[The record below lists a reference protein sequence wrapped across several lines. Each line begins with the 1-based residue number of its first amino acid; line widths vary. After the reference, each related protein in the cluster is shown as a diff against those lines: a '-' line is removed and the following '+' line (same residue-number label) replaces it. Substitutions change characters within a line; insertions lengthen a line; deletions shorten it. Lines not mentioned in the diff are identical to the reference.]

1 LRSAL
6 SSRLLQHIRAQEFFR
21 PGQRV
26 AVAVSGGA
34 DSVALLH
41 LLLELR
47 AKLGIIISVAHFNHQ
62 LRGRASDADEK
73 FVTALAAKYNLPFHS
88 GRADVAANAKRD
100 KANLEDAS
108 RRARYAF
115 FDQLV
120 SANHATKIAVAHT
133 ADDQA
138 ETVLAHILRGT
149 GLPGL
154 GGIHTVAGNVV
165 RPLLAFR
172 RSDLRSYLRV
182 KKQSWRE
189 DATNRD
195 TTKTRARIRKKLI
208 PLLEKD
214 FQPAVVQHLS
224 SLAALAQEDE
234 AFLQSQ
240 TDSQSTGLVQRADD
254 SLRIAVSELL
264 QLHPQNIREPIPL
277 TQKLRHASISKRLIR
292 AIVQELKPRRGELTA
307 AHVHSV
313 LQLAEHGENGKSLP
327 LPGGIEVCREND
339 ALIFRAARPN
349 AASRKPRQA
358 PKEFT
363 YNIDLAN
370 PGLVLPVPYLAC
382 SFRLSL
388 IDWPPQRG
396 ETRDISS
403 VLDRDSLRPP
413 LELRSW
419 RPGDTFRPKGR
430 RTAHKLKRLLNRA
443 RIPRMDRVGWPVLTS
458 GGVLAWARG
467 FPVAAEFAAGER
479 TRVGILIAE
488 EKLS

>member
-21 PGQRV
+21 PGDRV

-47 AKLGIIISVAHFNHQ
+47 AKLGLIISVAHFNHQ
-62 LRGRASDADEK
+62 LRGRDSDADEK
-73 FVTALAAKYNLPFHS
+73 FVTALAAKHRLLFHT
-88 GRADVAANAKRD
+88 GRADVAACSKRE
-100 KANLEDAS
+100 KTNLEDTA
-108 RRARYAF
+108 RRARYAY
-115 FDQLV
+115 FDQLIAADHV
-120 SANHATKIAVAHT
+120 TKIAVAHT
-133 ADDQA
+133 SDDQA

-149 GLPGL
+149 GLAGL
-154 GGIHTVAGNVV
+154 GGIHPLVGSVV

-172 RSDLRSYLRV
+172 RSDLREYLRA

-195 TTKTRARIRKKLI
+195 TTKTRSRIRKHLI
-208 PLLEKD
+208 PLLEKN

-224 SLAALAQEDE
+224 SLAALSREDE

-240 TDSQSTGLVQRADD
+240 TELRSMLFLQRTGD

-264 QLHPQNIREPIPL
+264 RLRPKDIREPIPP
-277 TQKLRHASISKRLIR
+277 TEKPRYASISKRLIR
-292 AIVQELKPRRGELTA
+292 AVVQELKPRRGELTA
-307 AHVHSV
+307 AHVESV
-313 LQLAEHGENGKSLP
+313 LQLAEHAENGKALP
-327 LPGGIEVCREND
+327 LPGGIEVRREND
-339 ALIFRAARPN
+339 TLIFRAAGLN
-349 AASRKPRQA
+349 AASRKPRQSQ
-358 PKEFT
+358 KEFA

-370 PGLVLPVPYLAC
+370 PGMVLPVPYLAS

-419 RPGDTFRPKGR
+419 RPGDTFRPGGHR
-430 RTAHKLKRLLNRA
+430 SAHKLKRLLNRA
-443 RIPRMDRVGWPVLTS
+443 RIPRTDRVGWPVLTS

-467 FPVAAEFAAGER
+467 FPVAAEFAASER

-488 EKLS
+488 EKIS